1 MLNCLMYRLC
11 YYRFDEVKTSHGK
24 PEGYD
29 VLRKYVMGKKN
40 IRLRKFEEAFTS
52 EHWMIR
58 IYKVKDLGN
67 RHQVA
72 MKNS

>member
-1 MLNCLMYRLC
+1 MYRLC
-11 YYRFDEVKTSHGK
+11 YYRFDEIKTSHSK
-24 PEGYD
+24 PAGYD
-29 VLRKYVMGKKN
+29 VLRGYEMGKKN
-40 IRLRKFEEAFTS
+40 IKLRKFEEAFTS

-72 MKNS
+72 MKNN